1 MAADHNYGSE
11 AVAVATAVTGEAWRD
26 SRDFADAEF
35 AESKAAQFEP
45 TKLFVHADRILNWVR
60 GELPAPVTLELDL
73 TLVCNDRCPYCPH
86 GFAHQGRCLELD
98 SIGRILDEAASL
110 GIRGLTVTGGGE
122 PLMHP
127 KFRDIVRLIRTYPF
141 AAGIIT
147 NGGRI
152 NSETASEMVAT
163 FQWIRVSL
171 DAASEASFQRI
182 RGRRGMAE
190 RLKRISLLA
199 AARQEVYGSDC
210 ELGASFLTCS
220 QTADEIVEAAQ
231 IAQDLGFDY
240 IQFKPMVNWVGVNK
254 HASPLMDQDGVF
266 GEVELATRLQSQAFK
281 VLVSSHRY
289 EAEMR
294 GVRRSYSAFHCA
306 WFIAAVG
313 PNASGSEIMPTLY
326 LDCSSKYVPLWTI
339 GEFRSLED
347 ILRSARRRHIISI
360 ASCESYCVPSEKHAV
375 YNTLLEKMLL
385 RSQSGALS
393 QDEIR
398 AWSPR
403 NVRHPYSL

>member
-1 MAADHNYGSE
+1 MAVDHTSRNQTGT
-11 AVAVATAVTGEAWRD
+11 VVTDDLGDVWPD
-26 SRDFADAEF
+26 SNGFADAMGID
-35 AESKAAQFEP
+35 SNAAQFEP
-45 TKLFVHADRILNWVR
+45 TKLFVHADRIRDWLR

-86 GFAHQGRCLELD
+86 GFAHQGRCLDLD

-110 GIRGLTVTGGGE
+110 GIQGLTVTGGGE

-127 KFRDIVRLIRTYPF
+127 KFRDVMRLIRTYPF
-141 AAGIIT
+141 AAGVIT

-152 NSETASEMVAT
+152 DSEIASEMIAT

-199 AARQEVYGSDC
+199 PARQEVYGSDC

-254 HASPLMDQDGVF
+254 HASPLMDQNGVF
-266 GEVELATRLQSQAFK
+266 AEVESPLGSKATPLRCWYPAIDTRRKCAVYAVRTLHFIALGLSPRW
-281 VLVSSHRY
+281 VRTPLVPKSCRPY
-289 EAEMR
+289 IWIA
-294 GVRRSYSAFHCA
+294 VRNMFHC
-306 WFIAAVG
+306 G
-313 PNASGSEIMPTLY
+313 
-326 LDCSSKYVPLWTI
+326 
-339 GEFRSLED
+339 
-347 ILRSARRRHIISI
+347 RSAN
-360 ASCESYCVPSEKHAV
+360 SE
-375 YNTLLEKMLL
+375 
-385 RSQSGALS
+385 
-393 QDEIR
+393 
-398 AWSPR
+398 AWRKYYVRLGGGTSSP
-403 NVRHPYSL
+403 